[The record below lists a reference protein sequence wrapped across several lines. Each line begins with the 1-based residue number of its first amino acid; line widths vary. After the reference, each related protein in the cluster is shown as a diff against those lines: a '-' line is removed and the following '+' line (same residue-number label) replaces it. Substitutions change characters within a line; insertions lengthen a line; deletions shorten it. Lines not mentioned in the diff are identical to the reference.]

1 YLIGLVGENSLSP
14 GVASLDREIRAM
26 LSRWRALLVTGA
38 LQCVALLSGSFEI
51 WFVLRLFQHPVD
63 WRAAVAIEG
72 LTQAVRHIAF
82 VIPAGLGVQE
92 AALIMFGRAFGIDA
106 ELALALSMAKRL
118 REVLLGV
125 VSLLSWQWMEGRQI
139 HKEWR
144 ARG

>member
-1 YLIGLVGENSLSP
+1 
-14 GVASLDREIRAM
+14 
-26 LSRWRALLVTGA
+26 
-38 LQCVALLSGSFEI
+38 
-51 WFVLRLFQHPVD
+51 LRLFDHPVD
-63 WRAAVAIEG
+63 WRAAIVVES

-92 AALIMFGRAFGIDA
+92 AALVVFGRTFGIDA
-106 ELALALSMAKRL
+106 ELALAVSMAKRV

-125 VSLLSWQWMEGRQI
+125 ASLLSWQWMEGRQI